1 MQVKTTGC
9 AEHGHP
15 EFVLDIGEANA
26 TDGKWLVQFLEQA
39 VASGERF
46 EAGETFAIGWM
57 ITKVV
62 AGKNGTL
69 TLHEPDMKT
78 MPVEFEPGVQ
88 RTLTILRLQKAI
100 AESVGLEDE
109 LELPTLRD
117 SAIVCT
123 ELERAKA
130 LILSRAEPDGNDSG
144 WFIGC
149 TSPKHDHNDPKNLA
163 RASLYEV
170 GIAAP
175 RAVAYLGLPA
185 GVQIVASDGAP
196 HLERN
201 GKRLPIKPRSYLA
214 QKITRG

>member
-9 AEHGHP
+9 TKHGHP
-15 EFVLDIGEANA
+15 EFVFDIGEAVA
-26 TDGKWLVQFLEQA
+26 ADGKWLVQFLEQA

-46 EAGETFAIGWM
+46 EPGETFAIGWM
-57 ITKVV
+57 VTKVV
-62 AGKNGTL
+62 AAKGGSL

-78 MPVEFEPGVQ
+78 LPIEFEPGVQ
-88 RTLTILRLQKAI
+88 RALTILRLQKAI
-100 AESVGLEDE
+100 VESVGLDDE
-109 LELPTLRD
+109 LELPTLQD

-130 LILSRAEPDGNDSG
+130 LVLSRAEPDGSDSG
-144 WFIGC
+144 WFVGC
-149 TSPKHDHNDPKNLA
+149 TSPKHDHNNAGNLA

-170 GIAAP
+170 GISAP
-175 RAVAYLGLPA
+175 KAIAYLGLPA
-185 GVQIVASDGAP
+185 GVQIVVSDGAP